1 MAWITQKPNGFMVR
15 WRDAETR
22 RIRSH
27 SFRHPPPGGV
37 AEAEGL
43 TALVQAERFKSD
55 VERQE
60 RRSMTAIDR
69 LPFKDEHAPIFAG
82 LDGAGGEGDYAV
94 ERYLVKLIRQDAE
107 LTESS
112 RQTYGHNIRNHIEG
126 TVLGHSDIR
135 VVTPELIREFW
146 AEGLADKGVG
156 VRRNVAL
163 ILSKGFNHAVLDGDI
178 AENAWKRA
186 RIKSPSKSRREEV
199 VPLTVDEV
207 EHIAASALHE
217 SARLAILTMAYGGLR
232 AGETCGLRL
241 QDIDFA
247 RCALAIRGQVAY
259 TPGKG
264 KHWAA
269 LKTEASRR
277 TVTIPCSLAE
287 ELKAFIE
294 SEPPAADGRIF
305 HTETGGMWAH
315 QTVNHHVHHAAKV
328 AGVEGVF
335 SHRFRHTAVA
345 LLIDDGASPKAIQAF
360 CGHSKIGTTLDT
372 YGHLFDY
379 GGTALAASMEA
390 RREKFRNDS

>member
-15 WRDAETR
+15 WRDAETGR
-22 RIRSH
+22 TRSTT
-27 SFRHPPPGGV
+27 FRHPPSGGV

-43 TALVQAERFKSD
+43 TALVQAERFAASMKAK
-55 VERQE
+55 E
-60 RRSMTAIDR
+60 RRSITAIDR
-69 LPFKDEHAPIFAG
+69 LPFKSEHAPIFSG
-82 LDGAGGEGDYAV
+82 LDGAGGEGDFAV
-94 ERYLVKLIRQDAE
+94 ERYLRKLIRQDAE

-112 RQTYGHNIRNHIEG
+112 RQTYGHHIRNHIAG

-135 VVTPELIREFW
+135 VVTPELIRDYW

-156 VRRNVAL
+156 TKRNVAL

-178 AENAWKRA
+178 AENPWKRA

-232 AGETCGLRL
+232 AGEASGLRV
-241 QDIDFA
+241 QDIDFV
-247 RCALAIRGQVAY
+247 RCTLAIRKQVVY

-264 KHWAA
+264 KHWAP

-287 ELKAFIE
+287 ELRVFVAA
-294 SEPPAADGRIF
+294 EPPADDGRIF

-315 QTVNHHVHHAAKV
+315 QIVNHHVHHAAKV

-360 CGHSKIGTTLDT
+360 CGHSKIGITLDT

-390 RREKFRNDS
+390 RREKFRNGS